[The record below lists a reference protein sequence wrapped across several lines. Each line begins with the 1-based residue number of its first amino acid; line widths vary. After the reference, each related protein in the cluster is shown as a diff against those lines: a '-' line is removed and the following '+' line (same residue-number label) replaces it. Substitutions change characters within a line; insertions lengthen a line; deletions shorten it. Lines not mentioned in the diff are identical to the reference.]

1 MNTLAR
7 APASAA
13 GKREIRLE
21 QLPGHLFRRLHQL
34 AVARFTAD
42 MASLGLTPIQ
52 WSALVT
58 TLQRPGL
65 DQITLSREIY
75 IDTSTI
81 AGVLDRLES
90 RGLLRRQASPQDRR
104 VRLLYV
110 TEEGEALLKDANA
123 AVLDTQEWLM
133 EPLTP
138 ADRALFT
145 ELTLRVLKRHE

>member
-1 MNTLAR
+1 MSTSVK
-7 APASAA
+7 PGASMA
-13 GKREIRLE
+13 GKREIRLDE
-21 QLPGHLFRRLHQL
+21 LPGHLFRRLHQL
-34 AVARFTAD
+34 AVARFSAE
-42 MASLGLTPIQ
+42 MENLGLTPIQ
-52 WSALVT
+52 WSALLT

-90 RGLLRRQASPQDRR
+90 RGLLQRKPSPEDRR

-110 TEEGEALLKDANA
+110 TQEGEALLKVANA
-123 AVLDTQEWLM
+123 AVLKTQEWLM

-138 ADRALFT
+138 KERAAYM
-145 ELTLRVLKRHE
+145 ELMLRVLNRPE

>member
-1 MNTLAR
+1 MNTSVK
-7 APASAA
+7 ASASPA
-13 GKREIRLE
+13 HQREISLD

-42 MASLGLTPIQ
+42 MDNLGLTPIQ
-52 WSALVT
+52 WSALLT
-58 TLQRPGL
+58 TFQRPGL

-90 RGLLRRQASPQDRR
+90 RGLLQRKASPEDRR

-110 TEEGEALLKDANA
+110 TAEGRALLQEANA
-123 AVLDTQEWLM
+123 AVLNTQEWLM
-133 EPLTP
+133 EPLT
-138 ADRALFT
+138 REERVRFT
-145 ELTLRVLKRHE
+145 ELMLRVLNRSQ

>member
-1 MNTLAR
+1 MTTLAK
-7 APASAA
+7 AGAAAA

-42 MASLGLTPIQ
+42 MGSLGLTPIQ

-90 RGLLRRQASPQDRR
+90 RGLLRRQASPEDRR

-110 TEEGEALLKDANA
+110 TEEGEALLKDANP
-123 AVLDTQEWLM
+123 AVLNTQEWLM
-133 EPLTP
+133 EPLTR
-138 ADRALFT
+138 ADRAQFA
-145 ELTLRVLKRHE
+145 ELMLRVLKRYE

>member
-1 MNTLAR
+1 MTTLAK
-7 APASAA
+7 ASASRA
-13 GKREIRLE
+13 GKRDISLD

-42 MASLGLTPIQ
+42 MEKVGLTPIQ
-52 WSALVT
+52 WAALLT

-81 AGVLDRLES
+81 AGVLDRLET
-90 RGLLRRQASPQDRR
+90 RGLLQRKASPDDRR

-110 TEEGEALLKDANA
+110 TEEGEALMKDANA
-123 AVLDTQEWLM
+123 AVLNTQEWLM
-133 EPLTP
+133 EPLTRS
-138 ADRALFT
+138 DRAQFT
-145 ELTLRVLKRHE
+145 ELMLRVLNRHG

>member
-1 MNTLAR
+1 MNTSVE
-7 APASAA
+7 ASAFVA
-13 GKREIRLE
+13 DKGEIRLD

-34 AVARFTAD
+34 AVARFTAEVD
-42 MASLGLTPIQ
+42 NFGLTPIQ

-58 TLQRPGL
+58 TLKRPGL

-75 IDTSTI
+75 IDTSTV

-90 RGLLRRQASPQDRR
+90 RGLLQRKASPEDRR

-110 TEEGEALLKDANA
+110 TEEGRALLKEANA
-123 AVLDTQEWLM
+123 AVLNTQEWLM

-138 ADRALFT
+138 GDRALFM
-145 ELTLRVLKRHE
+145 ELMLRVLNRHE